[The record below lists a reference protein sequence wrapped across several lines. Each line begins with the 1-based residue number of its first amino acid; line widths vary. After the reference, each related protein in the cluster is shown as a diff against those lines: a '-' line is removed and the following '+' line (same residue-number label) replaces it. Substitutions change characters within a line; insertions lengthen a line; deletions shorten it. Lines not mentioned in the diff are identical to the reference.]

1 MSIYIDRKFLHLV
14 SPKLERF
21 AQKKPDLYN
30 FRCPICGDSQKNKSK
45 ARGFVYKKKNDYFFM
60 CHNCGAGHTF
70 YNFLKLVDP
79 SLLKE
84 YAYERFTNG
93 ETGNHNYPKPSFEN
107 FKSQPTFDEKK
118 AQKKIELD
126 TIESLPA
133 SHYAKEYVKARKI
146 PEKYFN
152 ELYFAPCF
160 KMLVES
166 LGVEKQNLKEEDP
179 RLIIPFYNEN
189 NELIA
194 IQGRALSESKIRY
207 ITISLVENESN
218 EGHKLKFYGLN
229 RVDRNKRVYV
239 VEGPI
244 DSMFLPNAIATADS
258 DLTRAAK
265 LELTDFVLVYDNE
278 PRNKEIVKQ
287 IGKAIASGYNVTLL
301 PENIKQKDIND
312 MILAGISPGEIVDL
326 IDKFT
331 FSNLRANLEFSS
343 WKKV

>member
-45 ARGFVYKKKNDYFFM
+45 ARGFVYKKSNDYFFR
-60 CHNCGAGHTF
+60 CHNCGASHTF
-70 YNFLKLVDP
+70 YNFLKFVDP

-84 YAYERFTNG
+84 YTYERFTNG
-93 ETGNHNYPKPSFEN
+93 ETGNHNYPKPTFEE
-107 FKSQPTFDEKK
+107 FKSQPAFNEKPT
-118 AQKKIELD
+118 QKKINLD
-126 TIESLPA
+126 TVESLPE
-133 SHYAKEYVKARKI
+133 SHYAKAYVKARKI
-146 PEKYFN
+146 PEKYFS
-152 ELYFAPCF
+152 ELYFAPDF
-160 KMLVES
+160 KMLVQS
-166 LGVEKQNLKEEDP
+166 LGAENENLKEEDP

-189 NELIA
+189 NELFA

-207 ITISLVENESN
+207 ITITLVEDELFS
-218 EGHKLKFYGLN
+218 GYMKFYGLN
-229 RVDRNKRVYV
+229 KLDRNKKVYV

-244 DSMFLPNAIATADS
+244 DSMFLPNAIATADA

-278 PRNKEIVKQ
+278 PRNKDIVKQ

-312 MILAGISPGEIVDL
+312 MILAGISPGEILDL

-331 FSNLRANLEFSS
+331 FSNLRANLEFSK

>member
-45 ARGFVYKKKNDYFFM
+45 ARGFVYKKSNDYFFR
-60 CHNCGAGHTF
+60 CHNCGASHTF
-70 YNFLKLVDP
+70 YNFLKFVDP

-84 YAYERFTNG
+84 YTYERFTNG
-93 ETGNHNYPKPSFEN
+93 ETGNHNYPKPTFEE
-107 FKSQPTFDEKK
+107 FKSQPAFNEKPT
-118 AQKKIELD
+118 QKKINLD
-126 TIESLPA
+126 TVESLPE
-133 SHYAKEYVKARKI
+133 SHYAKAYVKARKI
-146 PEKYFN
+146 PEKYFS
-152 ELYFAPCF
+152 ELYFAPDF
-160 KMLVES
+160 KMLVQS
-166 LGVEKQNLKEEDP
+166 LGVENENLKEEDP
-179 RLIIPFYNEN
+179 RLIIPFYDEN
-189 NELIA
+189 NELFA

-207 ITISLVENESN
+207 ITITLVEDELFS
-218 EGHKLKFYGLN
+218 GYMKFYGLN
-229 RVDRNKRVYV
+229 KLDRSKKVYV

-244 DSMFLPNAIATADS
+244 DSMFLPNAIATADA

-278 PRNKEIVKQ
+278 PRNKDIVKQ

-312 MILAGISPGEIVDL
+312 MILAGISPGEILDL

-331 FSNLRANLEFSS
+331 FSNLRANLEFSK

>member
-45 ARGFVYKKKNDYFFM
+45 ARGFVYKKSNDYYFM
-60 CHNCGAGHTF
+60 CHNCGASHTF
-70 YNFLKLVDP
+70 YNFLKFVDP

-84 YAYERFTNG
+84 YTYERFTNG
-93 ETGNHNYPKPSFEN
+93 ETGNHNYPKPTFEE
-107 FKSQPTFDEKK
+107 FKSQPAFNEK
-118 AQKKIELD
+118 ATQKKIELD
-126 TIESLPA
+126 TIESLPE
-133 SHYAKEYVKARKI
+133 SHYAKAYVKARKI
-146 PEKYFN
+146 PEKYFT
-152 ELYFAPCF
+152 ELYFAPDF
-160 KMLVES
+160 KMLVQS
-166 LGVEKQNLKEEDP
+166 LGIEKENLKSEDP
-179 RLIIPFYNEN
+179 RLIIPFYDEN
-189 NELIA
+189 NELFA

-207 ITISLVENESN
+207 ITITLVEDELLQ
-218 EGHKLKFYGLN
+218 GHMKFYGLN
-229 RVDRNKRVYV
+229 KLDKNKKVYV

-244 DSMFLPNAIATADS
+244 DSMFLPNAIATADA

-278 PRNKEIVKQ
+278 PRNKDIVKQ

-312 MILAGISPGEIVDL
+312 MILAGISPDEILDI

-331 FSNLRANLEFSS
+331 FSNLRANLEFSK

>member
-21 AQKKPDLYN
+21 AQKKQDLYN

-45 ARGFVYKKKNDYFFM
+45 ARGFVYKKSNDYFFR
-60 CHNCGAGHTF
+60 CHNCGASHTF
-70 YNFLKLVDP
+70 YNFLKFVDP

-84 YAYERFTNG
+84 YTYERFTNG
-93 ETGNHNYPKPSFEN
+93 ETGNHNYPKPTFEE
-107 FKSQPTFDEKK
+107 FKSQPAFNEK
-118 AQKKIELD
+118 ATQKKIELD
-126 TIESLPA
+126 TIESLPE
-133 SHYAKEYVKARKI
+133 SHYAKAYVKARKI
-146 PEKYFN
+146 PEKYFS
-152 ELYFAPCF
+152 ELFFAPDF
-160 KMLVES
+160 KMLVQS
-166 LGVEKQNLKEEDP
+166 LGVEKENLKSEDP
-179 RLIIPFYNEN
+179 RLIIPFYDEN
-189 NELIA
+189 NELFA

-207 ITISLVENESN
+207 ITITLVENELLQ
-218 EGHKLKFYGLN
+218 GHMKFYGLN
-229 RVDRNKRVYV
+229 KLNRNKKVYV

-244 DSMFLPNAIATADS
+244 DSMFLPNAIATADA

-278 PRNKEIVKQ
+278 PRNKDIVKQ

-312 MILAGISPGEIVDL
+312 MILAGISPDEILDI

-331 FSNLRANLEFSS
+331 FSNLRANLEFSN

>member
-1 MSIYIDRKFLHLV
+1 MSIYIDRKFLHLL

-21 AQKKPDLYN
+21 AQKKQDLYN

-45 ARGFVYKKKNDYFFM
+45 ARGFVYKKKNDYFFT
-60 CHNCGAGHTF
+60 CHNCGASHTF
-70 YNFLKLVDP
+70 YNFIKFVDP

-84 YAYERFTNG
+84 YTYERFTNG
-93 ETGNHNYPKPSFEN
+93 ETGNHNYPKPTFDE
-107 FKSQPTFDEKK
+107 FKSQPVFTEKK

-126 TIESLPA
+126 TIESLPEL
-133 SHYAKEYVKARKI
+133 HYAKEYVKARKI
-146 PEKYFN
+146 PEKYLK
-152 ELYFAPCF
+152 ELYFAPDF

-166 LGVEKQNLKEEDP
+166 LGVEKQNLKKEDP

-189 NELIA
+189 NELFA

-207 ITISLVENESN
+207 ITITLVENEHD
-218 EGHKLKFYGLN
+218 EGRMKFYGLN
-229 RVDRNKRVYV
+229 KLDRNKKVYV

-244 DSMFLPNAIATADS
+244 DSMFLPNAIATADA

-278 PRNKEIVKQ
+278 PRNKDIVKQ

-301 PENIKQKDIND
+301 PENIKQKDINE
-312 MILAGISPGEIVDL
+312 MILADISPGEILDL

-331 FSNLRANLEFSS
+331 FSNLRASLEFSN

>member
-21 AQKKPDLYN
+21 AQKKQDLYN

-45 ARGFVYKKKNDYFFM
+45 ARGFVYKKSNDYFFR
-60 CHNCGAGHTF
+60 CHNCDASHTF
-70 YNFLKLVDP
+70 YNFLKFVDP

-84 YAYERFTNG
+84 YTYERFTNG
-93 ETGNHNYPKPSFEN
+93 ETGNHNYPKPTFEE
-107 FKSQPTFDEKK
+107 FKSQPAFNEK
-118 AQKKIELD
+118 ATQKKIELD
-126 TIESLPA
+126 TIESLPE
-133 SHYAKEYVKARKI
+133 SHYAKAYVKARKI
-146 PEKYFN
+146 PEKYFS
-152 ELYFAPCF
+152 ELFFAPDF
-160 KMLVES
+160 KMLVQS
-166 LGVEKQNLKEEDP
+166 LGVEKENLKSEDP
-179 RLIIPFYNEN
+179 RLIIPFYDEN
-189 NELIA
+189 NELFA

-207 ITISLVENESN
+207 ITITLVENELLQ
-218 EGHKLKFYGLN
+218 GHMKFYGLN
-229 RVDRNKRVYV
+229 KLNRNKKVYV

-244 DSMFLPNAIATADS
+244 DSMFLPNAIATADA

-278 PRNKEIVKQ
+278 PRNKDIVKQ

-312 MILAGISPGEIVDL
+312 MILAGISPDEILDI

-331 FSNLRANLEFSS
+331 FSNLRANLEFSK

>member
-1 MSIYIDRKFLHLV
+1 MSIYIDRKFLHLL

-21 AQKKPDLYN
+21 AQKKQDLYN

-45 ARGFVYKKKNDYFFM
+45 ARGFVYKKKNDYFFI
-60 CHNCGAGHTF
+60 CHNCGASHTF
-70 YNFLKLVDP
+70 YNFIKFVDP

-84 YAYERFTNG
+84 YTYERFTNG
-93 ETGNHNYPKPSFEN
+93 ETGNHNYPKPSFEE
-107 FKSQPTFDEKK
+107 FKSQPTFTEKK

-126 TIESLPA
+126 TIESLPE
-133 SHYAKEYVKARKI
+133 SHYAKAYVKARKI
-146 PEKYFN
+146 PEKYFS

-160 KMLVES
+160 KNLVES

-179 RLIIPFYNEN
+179 RLIIPFYDEN
-189 NELIA
+189 NELFA
-194 IQGRALSESKIRY
+194 VQGRALSESKIRY
-207 ITISLVENESN
+207 ITITLVENEHD
-218 EGHKLKFYGLN
+218 EGRMKFYGLN
-229 RVDRNKRVYV
+229 KLDRNKKVYV

-258 DLTRAAK
+258 DLTRSAK

-278 PRNKEIVKQ
+278 PRNKDIVKQ
-287 IGKAIASGYNVTLL
+287 IGKAITSGYNVALL
-301 PENIKQKDIND
+301 PENIKQKDINE
-312 MILAGISPGEIVDL
+312 MILAGISPVEILDL

-331 FSNLRANLEFSS
+331 FSNLRANLEFSK

>member
-21 AQKKPDLYN
+21 AQKKQDLYN

-45 ARGFVYKKKNDYFFM
+45 ARGFVYKKSNDYFFR
-60 CHNCGAGHTF
+60 CHNCGASHTF
-70 YNFLKLVDP
+70 YNFLKFVDP

-84 YAYERFTNG
+84 YTYERFTNG
-93 ETGNHNYPKPSFEN
+93 ETGNHNYPKPTFEE
-107 FKSQPTFDEKK
+107 FKSQPAFNEK
-118 AQKKIELD
+118 ATQKKIELD
-126 TIESLPA
+126 TIESLPE
-133 SHYAKEYVKARKI
+133 SHYAKAYVKARKI
-146 PEKYFN
+146 PEKYFS
-152 ELYFAPCF
+152 ELFFAPDF
-160 KMLVES
+160 KMLVQS
-166 LGVEKQNLKEEDP
+166 LGVEKENLKSEDP
-179 RLIIPFYNEN
+179 RLIIPFYDEN
-189 NELIA
+189 NELFA

-207 ITISLVENESN
+207 ITITLVENELLQ
-218 EGHKLKFYGLN
+218 GHMKFYGLN
-229 RVDRNKRVYV
+229 KLNRNKKVYV

-244 DSMFLPNAIATADS
+244 DSMFLPNAIATADA

-278 PRNKEIVKQ
+278 PRNKDIVKQ

-312 MILAGISPGEIVDL
+312 MILAGISPDEILDI

-331 FSNLRANLEFSS
+331 FSNLRANLEFSK

>member
-1 MSIYIDRKFLHLV
+1 
-14 SPKLERF
+14 
-21 AQKKPDLYN
+21 
-30 FRCPICGDSQKNKSK
+30 
-45 ARGFVYKKKNDYFFM
+45 M

-93 ETGNHNYPKPSFEN
+93 ETGNHNYPKPTFEE
-107 FKSQPTFDEKK
+107 FKSQPAFNEKPT
-118 AQKKIELD
+118 QKKIELD
-126 TIESLPA
+126 TIESLPE
-133 SHYAKEYVKARKI
+133 SHYAKAYVKARKI
-146 PEKYFN
+146 PEKYFS
-152 ELYFAPCF
+152 ELYFAPDF
-160 KMLVES
+160 KMLVQS
-166 LGVEKQNLKEEDP
+166 LGVENENLKEKDP

-189 NELIA
+189 NELFA

-207 ITISLVENESN
+207 ITITLVENERVQ
-218 EGHKLKFYGLN
+218 GYMKFYGLN
-229 RVDRNKRVYV
+229 KLDRNKKVYV

-244 DSMFLPNAIATADS
+244 DSMFLPNAIATADA

-278 PRNKEIVKQ
+278 PRNKDIVKQ

>member
-45 ARGFVYKKKNDYFFM
+45 ARGFVYKKSNDYFFR
-60 CHNCGAGHTF
+60 CHNCGASHTF
-70 YNFLKLVDP
+70 YNFLKFVDP

-84 YAYERFTNG
+84 YTYERFTNG
-93 ETGNHNYPKPSFEN
+93 ETGNHNYPKPTFEE
-107 FKSQPTFDEKK
+107 FKSQPAFNEKPT
-118 AQKKIELD
+118 QKKINLD
-126 TIESLPA
+126 TVESLPE
-133 SHYAKEYVKARKI
+133 SHYAKAYVKARKI
-146 PEKYFN
+146 PEKYFS
-152 ELYFAPCF
+152 ELYFAPDF
-160 KMLVES
+160 KMLVQS
-166 LGVEKQNLKEEDP
+166 LGVENENLKEEDP
-179 RLIIPFYNEN
+179 RLIIPFYDEN
-189 NELIA
+189 NELFA

-207 ITISLVENESN
+207 ITITLVEDELFS
-218 EGHKLKFYGLN
+218 GYMKFYGLN
-229 RVDRNKRVYV
+229 KLDRSKKVYV

-244 DSMFLPNAIATADS
+244 DSMFLPNAIATADA

-278 PRNKEIVKQ
+278 PRNKDIVKQ

-312 MILAGISPGEIVDL
+312 MILAGISPGEILDL

-331 FSNLRANLEFSS
+331 FSNLRANLEFSN

>member
-30 FRCPICGDSQKNKSK
+30 FRCPICGDSQKNKTK
-45 ARGFVYKKKNDYFFM
+45 ARGFVYKKSNDYFFR
-60 CHNCGAGHTF
+60 CHNCGASHTF
-70 YNFLKLVDP
+70 YNFLKFVDP

-84 YAYERFTNG
+84 YTYERFTNG
-93 ETGNHNYPKPSFEN
+93 ETGNHNYPKPTFEE
-107 FKSQPTFDEKK
+107 FKSQPAFNEKST
-118 AQKKIELD
+118 QKKIELD
-126 TIESLPA
+126 TIESLPE
-133 SHYAKEYVKARKI
+133 SHYAKTYVKARKI
-146 PEKYFN
+146 PEKHFS
-152 ELYFAPCF
+152 ELYFAPDF
-160 KMLVES
+160 KMLVQS
-166 LGVEKQNLKEEDP
+166 LGVENENLKEKDP

-189 NELIA
+189 NELFA

-207 ITISLVENESN
+207 ITITLVENERVQ
-218 EGHKLKFYGLN
+218 ERMKFYGLN
-229 RVDRNKRVYV
+229 KLDRNKKVYV

-244 DSMFLPNAIATADS
+244 DSMFLPNAIATADA

-278 PRNKEIVKQ
+278 PRNKDIVKQ

-301 PENIKQKDIND
+301 PENIKQKDINE
-312 MILAGISPGEIVDL
+312 MILAGISSGEILDL

>member
-45 ARGFVYKKKNDYFFM
+45 ARGFVYKKSNDYFFR
-60 CHNCGAGHTF
+60 CHNCGASHTF
-70 YNFLKLVDP
+70 YNFLKFVDP

-84 YAYERFTNG
+84 YTYERFTNG
-93 ETGNHNYPKPSFEN
+93 ETGNHNYPKPTFEE
-107 FKSQPTFDEKK
+107 FKSQPAFNEKPT
-118 AQKKIELD
+118 QKKINLD
-126 TIESLPA
+126 TVESLPE
-133 SHYAKEYVKARKI
+133 SHYAKAYVKARKI
-146 PEKYFN
+146 PEKYFS
-152 ELYFAPCF
+152 ELYFAPDF
-160 KMLVES
+160 KMLVQS
-166 LGVEKQNLKEEDP
+166 LGAENENLKEEDP

-189 NELIA
+189 NELFA

-207 ITISLVENESN
+207 ITITLVEDELFS
-218 EGHKLKFYGLN
+218 GYMKFYGLN
-229 RVDRNKRVYV
+229 KLDRSKKVYV

-244 DSMFLPNAIATADS
+244 DSMFLPNAIATADA

-278 PRNKEIVKQ
+278 PRNKDIVKQ

-312 MILAGISPGEIVDL
+312 MILAGISPGEILDL

-331 FSNLRANLEFSS
+331 FSNLRANLEFSN

>member
-45 ARGFVYKKKNDYFFM
+45 ARGFVYKKSNDYFFR
-60 CHNCGAGHTF
+60 CHNCGASHTF
-70 YNFLKLVDP
+70 YNFLKFVDP

-84 YAYERFTNG
+84 YTYERFTNG
-93 ETGNHNYPKPSFEN
+93 ETGNHNYPKPTFEE
-107 FKSQPTFDEKK
+107 FKSQPAFNEKPT
-118 AQKKIELD
+118 QKKINLD
-126 TIESLPA
+126 TVESLPE
-133 SHYAKEYVKARKI
+133 SHYAKAYVKARKI
-146 PEKYFN
+146 PEKYFS
-152 ELYFAPCF
+152 ELYFAPDF
-160 KMLVES
+160 KMLVQS
-166 LGVEKQNLKEEDP
+166 LGVENENLKEEDP
-179 RLIIPFYNEN
+179 RLIIPFYDEN
-189 NELIA
+189 NELFA

-207 ITISLVENESN
+207 ITITLVENELLQ
-218 EGHKLKFYGLN
+218 GHMKFYGLN
-229 RVDRNKRVYV
+229 KLNRNKKVYV

-244 DSMFLPNAIATADS
+244 DSMFLPNAIATADA

-265 LELTDFVLVYDNE
+265 LELTDFVLVFDNE
-278 PRNKEIVKQ
+278 PRNKDIVKQ

-312 MILAGISPGEIVDL
+312 MILAGISPGEILDL

-331 FSNLRANLEFSS
+331 FSNLRANLEFSN

>member
-45 ARGFVYKKKNDYFFM
+45 ARGFVYKKSNDYFFI
-60 CHNCGAGHTF
+60 CHNCGASHTF
-70 YNFLKLVDP
+70 YNFLKFVDP

-84 YAYERFTNG
+84 YTYERFTNG
-93 ETGNHNYPKPSFEN
+93 ETGNHNYPKPTFEE
-107 FKSQPTFDEKK
+107 FKSQPTFNQKTT
-118 AQKKIELD
+118 QKKIDLD
-126 TIESLPA
+126 TIESLPE
-133 SHYAKEYVKARKI
+133 SHYAKAYVKARKI
-146 PEKYFN
+146 PEKYFS
-152 ELYFAPCF
+152 ELYFAPDF
-160 KMLVES
+160 KMLVQS
-166 LGVEKQNLKEEDP
+166 LGVENENLKEEDP
-179 RLIIPFYNEN
+179 RLIIPFYDEN
-189 NELIA
+189 NELFT

-207 ITISLVENESN
+207 ITITLVENERVQ
-218 EGHKLKFYGLN
+218 GRMKFYGLN
-229 RVDRNKRVYV
+229 KLDRSKKVYV

-244 DSMFLPNAIATADS
+244 DSMFLPNAIATADA

-278 PRNKEIVKQ
+278 PRNKDIVKQ

-312 MILAGISPGEIVDL
+312 MILSGISPGEIVDL

-331 FSNLRANLEFSS
+331 FSNLRANLEFSK
-343 WKKV
+343 WKKI

>member
-21 AQKKPDLYN
+21 AQKKQDLYN

-45 ARGFVYKKKNDYFFM
+45 ARGFVYKKSNDYFFR
-60 CHNCGAGHTF
+60 CHNCGASHTF
-70 YNFLKLVDP
+70 YNFLKFVDP

-84 YAYERFTNG
+84 YTYERFTNG
-93 ETGNHNYPKPSFEN
+93 ETGNHNYPKPTFEE
-107 FKSQPTFDEKK
+107 FKSQPAFNEK
-118 AQKKIELD
+118 ATQKKIELD
-126 TIESLPA
+126 TIESLPE
-133 SHYAKEYVKARKI
+133 SHYAKAYVKARKI
-146 PEKYFN
+146 PEKYFT
-152 ELYFAPCF
+152 ELYFAPDF
-160 KMLVES
+160 KMLVQS
-166 LGVEKQNLKEEDP
+166 LGIEKENLKSEDP

-189 NELIA
+189 NELFA

-207 ITISLVENESN
+207 ITITLVENELLQ
-218 EGHKLKFYGLN
+218 GHMKFYGLN
-229 RVDRNKRVYV
+229 KLNRNKKVYV

-244 DSMFLPNAIATADS
+244 DSMFLPNAIATADA

-278 PRNKEIVKQ
+278 PRNKDIVKQ

-312 MILAGISPGEIVDL
+312 MILAGISPDEILDI

-331 FSNLRANLEFSS
+331 FSNLRANLEFSK

>member
-45 ARGFVYKKKNDYFFM
+45 ARGFVYKKSNDYFFR
-60 CHNCGAGHTF
+60 CHNCGASHTF
-70 YNFLKLVDP
+70 YNFLKFVDP

-84 YAYERFTNG
+84 YTYERFTNG
-93 ETGNHNYPKPSFEN
+93 ETGNHNYPKPTFEE
-107 FKSQPTFDEKK
+107 FKSQPAFNEKST
-118 AQKKIELD
+118 QKKIELD
-126 TIESLPA
+126 TIESLPE
-133 SHYAKEYVKARKI
+133 SHYAKTYVKARKI
-146 PEKYFN
+146 PEKHFS
-152 ELYFAPCF
+152 ELYFAPDF
-160 KMLVES
+160 KMLVQS
-166 LGVEKQNLKEEDP
+166 LGVENENLKEEDP
-179 RLIIPFYNEN
+179 RLIIPFYDEN
-189 NELIA
+189 NELFA

-207 ITISLVENESN
+207 ITITLVENERVQ
-218 EGHKLKFYGLN
+218 ERMKFYGLN
-229 RVDRNKRVYV
+229 KLDRNKKVYV

-244 DSMFLPNAIATADS
+244 DSMFLPNAIATADA

-278 PRNKEIVKQ
+278 PRNKDIVKQ

-301 PENIKQKDIND
+301 PENIKQKDINE
-312 MILAGISPGEIVDL
+312 MILAGISSGEILDL

-331 FSNLRANLEFSS
+331 FSNLRANLEFSK

>member
-45 ARGFVYKKKNDYFFM
+45 ARGFVYKKSNDYFFR
-60 CHNCGAGHTF
+60 CHNCGASHTF
-70 YNFLKLVDP
+70 YNFLKFVDP

-84 YAYERFTNG
+84 YTYERFTNG
-93 ETGNHNYPKPSFEN
+93 ETGNHNYPKPTFEE
-107 FKSQPTFDEKK
+107 FKSQPAFNEK
-118 AQKKIELD
+118 ATQKKIELD
-126 TIESLPA
+126 TIESLPE
-133 SHYAKEYVKARKI
+133 SHYAKAYVKARKI
-146 PEKYFN
+146 PEKYFS
-152 ELYFAPCF
+152 ELYFAPDF
-160 KMLVES
+160 KMLVQS
-166 LGVEKQNLKEEDP
+166 LGVENENLKEEDP
-179 RLIIPFYNEN
+179 RLIIPFYDEN
-189 NELIA
+189 NELFA

-207 ITISLVENESN
+207 ITITLVEDELFS
-218 EGHKLKFYGLN
+218 GYMKFYGLN
-229 RVDRNKRVYV
+229 KLDRSKKVYV

-244 DSMFLPNAIATADS
+244 DSMFLPNAIATADA

-278 PRNKEIVKQ
+278 PRNKDIVKQ

-312 MILAGISPGEIVDL
+312 MILAGISPGEILDL

-331 FSNLRANLEFSS
+331 FSNLRANLEFSN

>member
-1 MSIYIDRKFLHLV
+1 
-14 SPKLERF
+14 
-21 AQKKPDLYN
+21 
-30 FRCPICGDSQKNKSK
+30 
-45 ARGFVYKKKNDYFFM
+45 M

-93 ETGNHNYPKPSFEN
+93 ETGNHNYPKPTFEE
-107 FKSQPTFDEKK
+107 FKSQPAFNEKPT
-118 AQKKIELD
+118 QKKIELD
-126 TIESLPA
+126 TIESLPE
-133 SHYAKEYVKARKI
+133 SHYAKAYVKARKI
-146 PEKYFN
+146 PEKYFS
-152 ELYFAPCF
+152 ELYFAPDF
-160 KMLVES
+160 KMLVQS
-166 LGVEKQNLKEEDP
+166 LGVENENLKEKDP

-189 NELIA
+189 NELFA

-207 ITISLVENESN
+207 ITITLVENERVQ
-218 EGHKLKFYGLN
+218 GYMKFYGLN
-229 RVDRNKRVYV
+229 KLDRNKKVYV

-244 DSMFLPNAIATADS
+244 DSMFLPNAIATADA

-278 PRNKEIVKQ
+278 PRNKDIVKQ

-331 FSNLRANLEFSS
+331 FSNL
-343 WKKV
+343 

>member
-45 ARGFVYKKKNDYFFM
+45 ARGFVYKKSNDYFFM
-60 CHNCGAGHTF
+60 CHNCGASHTF
-70 YNFLKLVDP
+70 YNFLKFVDP

-84 YAYERFTNG
+84 YTYERFTNG
-93 ETGNHNYPKPSFEN
+93 ETGNHNYPKPTFEE
-107 FKSQPTFDEKK
+107 FKSQPAFNEKTEG
-118 AQKKIELD
+118 KKINLD
-126 TIESLPA
+126 TIESLPE
-133 SHYAKEYVKARKI
+133 SHYAKAYVKTRKI
-146 PEKYFN
+146 PEKYFS
-152 ELYFAPCF
+152 ELYFAPDF
-160 KMLVES
+160 KVLVES

-179 RLIIPFYNEN
+179 RLVIPFYNEN
-189 NELIA
+189 NELFA

-207 ITISLVENESN
+207 ITITLVENELLQ
-218 EGHKLKFYGLN
+218 GHMKFYGLN
-229 RVDRNKRVYV
+229 KLDRNKKVYV

-244 DSMFLPNAIATADS
+244 DSMFLPNAIATADA

-278 PRNKEIVKQ
+278 PRNKDIVKQ

-312 MILAGISPGEIVDL
+312 MILAGISPGEILDL

-331 FSNLRANLEFSS
+331 FSNLRANLEFSK

>member
-1 MSIYIDRKFLHLV
+1 
-14 SPKLERF
+14 
-21 AQKKPDLYN
+21 
-30 FRCPICGDSQKNKSK
+30 
-45 ARGFVYKKKNDYFFM
+45 M

-93 ETGNHNYPKPSFEN
+93 ETGNHNYPKPTFEE
-107 FKSQPTFDEKK
+107 FKSQPAFNEKPM
-118 AQKKIELD
+118 QKKIELD
-126 TIESLPA
+126 TIESLPE
-133 SHYAKEYVKARKI
+133 SHYAKAYVKARKI
-146 PEKYFN
+146 PEKYFS
-152 ELYFAPCF
+152 ELYFAPDF
-160 KMLVES
+160 KMLVQS
-166 LGVEKQNLKEEDP
+166 LGVENENLKEKDP

-189 NELIA
+189 NELFA

-207 ITISLVENESN
+207 ITITLVENERVQ
-218 EGHKLKFYGLN
+218 GYMKFYGLN
-229 RVDRNKRVYV
+229 KLDRNKKVYV

-244 DSMFLPNAIATADS
+244 DSMFLPNAIATADA

-278 PRNKEIVKQ
+278 PRNKDIVKQ

>member
-45 ARGFVYKKKNDYFFM
+45 ARGFVYKKSNDYFFR
-60 CHNCGAGHTF
+60 CHNCGASHTF
-70 YNFLKLVDP
+70 YNFLKFVDP

-84 YAYERFTNG
+84 YTYERFTNG
-93 ETGNHNYPKPSFEN
+93 ETGNHNYPKPTFEE
-107 FKSQPTFDEKK
+107 FKSQPAFNEK
-118 AQKKIELD
+118 ATQKKIELD
-126 TIESLPA
+126 TIESLPE
-133 SHYAKEYVKARKI
+133 SHYAKAYVTARKI
-146 PEKYFN
+146 PEKYFT
-152 ELYFAPCF
+152 ELYFAPDF
-160 KMLVES
+160 KMLVQS
-166 LGVEKQNLKEEDP
+166 LGIEKENLKSEDP
-179 RLIIPFYNEN
+179 RLIIPFYDEN
-189 NELIA
+189 NELFA

-207 ITISLVENESN
+207 ITITLVENELLQ
-218 EGHKLKFYGLN
+218 GHMKFYGLN
-229 RVDRNKRVYV
+229 KLNRNKKVYV

-244 DSMFLPNAIATADS
+244 DSMFLPNAIATADA

-265 LELTDFVLVYDNE
+265 LELTDFVLVFDNE
-278 PRNKEIVKQ
+278 PRNKDIVKQ

-331 FSNLRANLEFSS
+331 FSNLRANLEFSK

>member
-45 ARGFVYKKKNDYFFM
+45 ARGFVYKKSNDYFFR
-60 CHNCGAGHTF
+60 CHNCGASHTF
-70 YNFLKLVDP
+70 YNFLKFVDP

-84 YAYERFTNG
+84 YTYERFTNG
-93 ETGNHNYPKPSFEN
+93 ETGNHNYPKPTFEE
-107 FKSQPTFDEKK
+107 FKSQPAFNEK
-118 AQKKIELD
+118 ATQKKIELD
-126 TIESLPA
+126 TIESLPE
-133 SHYAKEYVKARKI
+133 SHYAKAYVKARKI
-146 PEKYFN
+146 PEKYFS
-152 ELYFAPCF
+152 ELFFAPDF
-160 KMLVES
+160 KMLVQS
-166 LGVEKQNLKEEDP
+166 LGVEKENLKSEDP
-179 RLIIPFYNEN
+179 RLIIPFYDEN
-189 NELIA
+189 NELFA

-207 ITISLVENESN
+207 ITITLVENELLQ
-218 EGHKLKFYGLN
+218 GHMKFYGLN
-229 RVDRNKRVYV
+229 KLNRNKKVYV

-244 DSMFLPNAIATADS
+244 DSMFLPNAIATADA

-278 PRNKEIVKQ
+278 PRNKDIVKQ

-312 MILAGISPGEIVDL
+312 MILAGISPDEILDI

-331 FSNLRANLEFSS
+331 FSNLRANLEFSN

>member
-45 ARGFVYKKKNDYFFM
+45 ARGFVYKKSNDYFFR
-60 CHNCGAGHTF
+60 CHNCGASHTF
-70 YNFLKLVDP
+70 YNFLKFVDP

-84 YAYERFTNG
+84 YTYERFTNG
-93 ETGNHNYPKPSFEN
+93 ETGNHNYPKPTFEE
-107 FKSQPTFDEKK
+107 FKSQPAFNEKPT
-118 AQKKIELD
+118 QKKINLD
-126 TIESLPA
+126 TVESLPE
-133 SHYAKEYVKARKI
+133 SHYAKAYVKARKI
-146 PEKYFN
+146 PEKYFS
-152 ELYFAPCF
+152 ELYFAPDF
-160 KMLVES
+160 KMLVQS
-166 LGVEKQNLKEEDP
+166 LGVENENLKEEDP
-179 RLIIPFYNEN
+179 RLIIPFYDEN
-189 NELIA
+189 NELFA

-207 ITISLVENESN
+207 ITITLVEDELFS
-218 EGHKLKFYGLN
+218 GYMKFYGLN
-229 RVDRNKRVYV
+229 KLDRNKKVYV

-244 DSMFLPNAIATADS
+244 DSMFLPNAIATADA

-278 PRNKEIVKQ
+278 PRNKDIVKQ

-312 MILAGISPGEIVDL
+312 MILAGISPGEILDL

-331 FSNLRANLEFSS
+331 FSNLRANLEFSK

>member
-45 ARGFVYKKKNDYFFM
+45 ARGFVYKKSNDYFFR
-60 CHNCGAGHTF
+60 CHNCGASHTF
-70 YNFLKLVDP
+70 YNFLKFVDP

-84 YAYERFTNG
+84 YTYERFTNG
-93 ETGNHNYPKPSFEN
+93 ETGNHNYPKPTFEE
-107 FKSQPTFDEKK
+107 FKSQPAFNEKTT
-118 AQKKIELD
+118 QKKINLD
-126 TIESLPA
+126 TVESLPE
-133 SHYAKEYVKARKI
+133 SHYAKAYVKARKI
-146 PEKYFN
+146 PEKYFS
-152 ELYFAPCF
+152 ELYFAPDF
-160 KMLVES
+160 KMLVQS
-166 LGVEKQNLKEEDP
+166 LGVENENLKEEDP
-179 RLIIPFYNEN
+179 RLIIPFYDEN
-189 NELIA
+189 NELFA

-207 ITISLVENESN
+207 ITITLVEDELFS
-218 EGHKLKFYGLN
+218 GYMKFYGLN
-229 RVDRNKRVYV
+229 KLDRSKKVYV

-244 DSMFLPNAIATADS
+244 DSMFLPNAIATADA

-278 PRNKEIVKQ
+278 PRNKDIVKQ

-312 MILAGISPGEIVDL
+312 MILAGISPGEILDL

-331 FSNLRANLEFSS
+331 FSNLRANLEFSK

>member
-1 MSIYIDRKFLHLV
+1 MSIYIDRKFLHLL

-21 AQKKPDLYN
+21 AQKKQDLYN

-45 ARGFVYKKKNDYFFM
+45 ARGFIYKKNNDYYYS
-60 CHNCGAGHTF
+60 CHNCGIGHTF

-84 YAYERFTNG
+84 YAYERYTNG
-93 ETGNHNYPKPSFEN
+93 ETGNHNYPKPSFEG
-107 FKSQPTFDEKK
+107 FKSQPAFDEKK
-118 AQKKIELD
+118 AQKKIDLD
-126 TIESLPA
+126 TIEALPD
-133 SHYAKEYVKARKI
+133 SHFAKTYVQARKI
-146 PEKYFN
+146 PNRLYG
-152 ELYFAPCF
+152 ELYFAPDF
-160 KMLVES
+160 KMLVQS
-166 LGVEKQNLKEEDP
+166 LGIEKQNLKEEDP
-179 RLIIPFYNEN
+179 RLIIPFFDESG
-189 NELIA
+189 ELIA
-194 IQGRALSESKIRY
+194 FQGRALSESKIRY
-207 ITISLVENESN
+207 ITISMVETP
-218 EGHKLKFYGLN
+218 KFYGLN
-229 RVDRNKRVYV
+229 KVDKNKKVYV

-265 LELTDFVLVYDNE
+265 LGLNDYVLVYDNE

-301 PENIKQKDIND
+301 PENIKEKDINE
-312 MILAGISPGEIVDL
+312 MILAGISPDEILDL

>member
-79 SLLKE
+79 ALLRE

-93 ETGNHNYPKPSFEN
+93 ETGNHNYPKPSFED
-107 FKSQPTFDEKK
+107 FKSQPSFDEKK

-126 TIESLPA
+126 TIESLPE

-146 PEKYFN
+146 PQKYFK

-166 LGVEKQNLKEEDP
+166 LGIEKQNLKEEDP

-189 NELIA
+189 NELIT

-207 ITISLVENESN
+207 ITISLVENESD
-218 EGHKLKFYGLN
+218 ETHTLKFYGLN

-312 MILAGISPGEIVDL
+312 MILAGISPGEIMDI

>member
-45 ARGFVYKKKNDYFFM
+45 ARGFVYKKSNDYYFM
-60 CHNCGAGHTF
+60 CHNCGASHTF
-70 YNFLKLVDP
+70 YNFLKFVDP

-84 YAYERFTNG
+84 YTYERFTNG
-93 ETGNHNYPKPSFEN
+93 ETGNHNYPKPTFEE
-107 FKSQPTFDEKK
+107 FKTQPAFDEKTT
-118 AQKKIELD
+118 QKKIELD
-126 TIESLPA
+126 TIESLSE
-133 SHYAKEYVKARKI
+133 SHYAKAYVKARKI
-146 PEKYFN
+146 PEKYFS
-152 ELYFAPCF
+152 ELYFAPDF
-160 KMLVES
+160 KMLVQS
-166 LGVEKQNLKEEDP
+166 LGIEKENLKSEDP

-189 NELIA
+189 NELFA

-207 ITISLVENESN
+207 ITITLVEDELFS
-218 EGHKLKFYGLN
+218 GHMKFYGLN
-229 RVDRNKRVYV
+229 KLNRNKKVYV

-244 DSMFLPNAIATADS
+244 DSMFLPNAIATADA

-278 PRNKEIVKQ
+278 PRNKDIVKQ
-287 IGKAIASGYNVTLL
+287 IGKAIASGYNVALL
-301 PENIKQKDIND
+301 PENIKQKDINE
-312 MILAGISPGEIVDL
+312 MILAGISPGEILDL

-331 FSNLRANLEFSS
+331 FSNLRANLEFSK

>member
-45 ARGFVYKKKNDYFFM
+45 ARGFVYKKSNDYFFM
-60 CHNCGAGHTF
+60 CHNCGASHTF
-70 YNFLKLVDP
+70 YNFLKFVDP

-84 YAYERFTNG
+84 YTYERFTNG
-93 ETGNHNYPKPSFEN
+93 ETGNHNYPKPTFEE
-107 FKSQPTFDEKK
+107 FKSQPAFNEKST
-118 AQKKIELD
+118 QKKIELD
-126 TIESLPA
+126 TIESLPE
-133 SHYAKEYVKARKI
+133 SHYAKTYVKARKI
-146 PEKYFN
+146 PEKHFS
-152 ELYFAPCF
+152 ELYFAPDF
-160 KMLVES
+160 KMLVQS
-166 LGVEKQNLKEEDP
+166 LGVENENLKEEDP
-179 RLIIPFYNEN
+179 RLIIPFYDEN
-189 NELIA
+189 NELFA

-207 ITISLVENESN
+207 ITITLVENERVQ
-218 EGHKLKFYGLN
+218 ERMKFYGLN
-229 RVDRNKRVYV
+229 KLDRNKKVYV

-244 DSMFLPNAIATADS
+244 DSMFLPNAIATADA

-278 PRNKEIVKQ
+278 PRNKDIVKQ

-301 PENIKQKDIND
+301 PENIKQKDINE
-312 MILAGISPGEIVDL
+312 MILAGISSGEILDL

-331 FSNLRANLEFSS
+331 FSNLRANLEFSK

>member
-45 ARGFVYKKKNDYFFM
+45 ARGFVYKKSNDYFFR
-60 CHNCGAGHTF
+60 CHNCGASHTF
-70 YNFLKLVDP
+70 YNFLKFVDP

-84 YAYERFTNG
+84 YTYERFTNG
-93 ETGNHNYPKPSFEN
+93 ETGNHNYPKPTFEE
-107 FKSQPTFDEKK
+107 FKSQPAFNEKPT
-118 AQKKIELD
+118 QKKINLD
-126 TIESLPA
+126 TVESLPE
-133 SHYAKEYVKARKI
+133 SHYAKAYVKARKI
-146 PEKYFN
+146 PEKYFS
-152 ELYFAPCF
+152 ELYFAPDF
-160 KMLVES
+160 KMLVQS
-166 LGVEKQNLKEEDP
+166 LGVENENLKEEDP

-189 NELIA
+189 NELFA

-207 ITISLVENESN
+207 ITITLVEDELFS
-218 EGHKLKFYGLN
+218 GYMKFYGLN
-229 RVDRNKRVYV
+229 KLDRNKKVYV

-244 DSMFLPNAIATADS
+244 DSMFLPNAIATADA

-278 PRNKEIVKQ
+278 PRNKDIVKQ

-312 MILAGISPGEIVDL
+312 MILAGISPGEILDL

-331 FSNLRANLEFSS
+331 FSNLRANLEFSK

>member
-45 ARGFVYKKKNDYFFM
+45 ARGFVYKKSNDYFFR
-60 CHNCGAGHTF
+60 CHNCGASHTF
-70 YNFLKLVDP
+70 YNFLKFVDP

-84 YAYERFTNG
+84 YTYERFTNG
-93 ETGNHNYPKPSFEN
+93 ETGNHNYPKPTFEE
-107 FKSQPTFDEKK
+107 FKSQPAFNEK
-118 AQKKIELD
+118 ATQKKIELD
-126 TIESLPA
+126 TIESLPE
-133 SHYAKEYVKARKI
+133 SHYAKAYVKARKI
-146 PEKYFN
+146 PEKYFT
-152 ELYFAPCF
+152 ELYFAPDF
-160 KMLVES
+160 KMLVQS
-166 LGVEKQNLKEEDP
+166 LGIEKENLKSEDP
-179 RLIIPFYNEN
+179 RLIIPFYDEN
-189 NELIA
+189 NELFA

-207 ITISLVENESN
+207 ITITLVENELLQ
-218 EGHKLKFYGLN
+218 GHMKFYGLN
-229 RVDRNKRVYV
+229 KLNRNKKVYV

-244 DSMFLPNAIATADS
+244 DSMFLPNAIATADA

-278 PRNKEIVKQ
+278 PRNKDIVKQ

-312 MILAGISPGEIVDL
+312 MILAGISPGEILDL

-331 FSNLRANLEFSS
+331 FSNLRANLEFSK

>member
-1 MSIYIDRKFLHLV
+1 MK
-14 SPKLERF
+14 
-21 AQKKPDLYN
+21 DLPMV
-30 FRCPICGDSQKNKSK
+30 RPGIIII
-45 ARGFVYKKKNDYFFM
+45 R
-60 CHNCGAGHTF
+60 
-70 YNFLKLVDP
+70 
-79 SLLKE
+79 SLRL
-84 YAYERFTNG
+84 RNSRV
-93 ETGNHNYPKPSFEN
+93 NLRS
-107 FKSQPTFDEKK
+107 
-118 AQKKIELD
+118 
-126 TIESLPA
+126 
-133 SHYAKEYVKARKI
+133 RKI
-146 PEKYFN
+146 PEKYFS
-152 ELYFAPCF
+152 ELYFAPGS
-160 KMLVES
+160 KMLVQS
-166 LGVEKQNLKEEDP
+166 LGVENENLKEKDP

-189 NELIA
+189 NELFA

-207 ITISLVENESN
+207 ITITLVENERVQ
-218 EGHKLKFYGLN
+218 GYMKFYGLN
-229 RVDRNKRVYV
+229 KLDRNKKVYV

-244 DSMFLPNAIATADS
+244 DSMFLPNAIATADA

-278 PRNKEIVKQ
+278 PRNKDIVKQ

>member
-1 MSIYIDRKFLHLV
+1 MV

-21 AQKKPDLYN
+21 AQKKQDLYN

-45 ARGFVYKKKNDYFFM
+45 ARGFVYKKNNDYYYT

-70 YNFLKLVDP
+70 YNFLRLVDP

-84 YAYERFTNG
+84 YAYERYTNG
-93 ETGNHNYPKPSFEN
+93 ETGNNNYPKPSFEG
-107 FKSQPTFDEKK
+107 FKSQPSFNEKK
-118 AQKKIELD
+118 AQKKIDLD
-126 TIESLPA
+126 TIEALPD

-146 PEKYFN
+146 PESFWK
-152 ELYFAPCF
+152 ELYYADDF
-160 KMLVES
+160 KEFVES
-166 LGVEKQNLKEEDP
+166 MGIEKENLREKDP
-179 RLIIPFYNEN
+179 RLIIPFYDEN
-189 NELIA
+189 KELIA
-194 IQGRALSESKIRY
+194 FQGRALSESKIRY
-207 ITISLVENESN
+207 ITVTVLDTV
-218 EGHKLKFYGLN
+218 KFYGLD
-229 RVDRNKRVYV
+229 RVDRNKKVYV

-265 LELTDFVLVYDNE
+265 LGLTDFVLVYDNE
-278 PRNKEIVKQ
+278 PRNKDIVKQ
-287 IGKAIASGYNVTLL
+287 IGKAVASGYNVTLL

-312 MILAGISPGEIVDL
+312 MILAEISSDEIVDL